1 VAEKWNCFV
10 VGERHILE
18 NMSIH
23 QSY

>member
-1 VAEKWNCFV
+1 